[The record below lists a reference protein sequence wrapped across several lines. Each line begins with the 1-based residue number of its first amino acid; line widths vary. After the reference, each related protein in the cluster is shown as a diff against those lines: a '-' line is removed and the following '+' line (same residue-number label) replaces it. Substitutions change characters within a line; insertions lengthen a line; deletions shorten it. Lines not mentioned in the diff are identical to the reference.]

1 MVIDTILRPTEKSF
15 LLEVGKMDERHFRGE
30 LCEMQLPCEVRK
42 LLPLEST
49 ACLRALLWLGMSR
62 QDVTVDATGSRGA
75 LKALQVW
82 AALI

>member
-1 MVIDTILRPTEKSF
+1 
-15 LLEVGKMDERHFRGE
+15 MDERHFRVE

-49 ACLRALLWLGMSR
+49 AAGESCLCAVLWLGMSR
-62 QDVTVDATGSRGA
+62 RDVTVDAPGSGGA

-82 AALI
+82 VALI